1 MRNHESHIEMSRHQA
16 VDALMQ
22 HCDFHPKTQFIPT
35 WDAFGRVL
43 ARDLEARYD
52 LPNKPTSSLD
62 AIAVRFDDFAEGIP
76 DTSTWKRGEQ
86 FEFCNT
92 GIAMPDGFDT
102 AIAIESVE
110 VNEEDLSIR
119 ILDAP
124 EWRGQCTNEVGT
136 STRAGDSLAQAGEV
150 LTPTLLS
157 LLTMGGYEEVPVVEK
172 PVVAFIPTGNELV
185 EVSESIPAG
194 KNVNSNSIM
203 VCGKIQQWGG
213 EYLRFPIIKDNRELL
228 LEALEEAAEK
238 ADIIV
243 INAGSSKGSDDFTIE
258 ILEERGHVIAH
269 ETNQGPGR
277 HCSFA
282 VFEGKPVVG
291 ISGPPVGAEFT
302 CDWFVKPLIDL
313 YLGTSLL
320 YPPIVYAHIACDM
333 PFQPRP
339 VNVVQR
345 ARLWRD
351 ERGELWTKPLEMTAP
366 VLRDCNHAQGFL
378 VVPTDSYG
386 YREGEFVPIEL
397 RYPYSMWGI

>member
-1 MRNHESHIEMSRHQA
+1 MRNHESHVVMSRHEA
-16 VDALMQ
+16 VDALLRE
-22 HCDFHPKTQFIPT
+22 CDFHPQTEVIST

-43 ARDLEARYD
+43 ACDVEARLD

-76 DTSTWKRGEQ
+76 DTSSWKRGEQ

-110 VNEEDLSIR
+110 VNEDDLSIR

-124 EWRGQCTNEVGT
+124 EVRGQCTNEVG
-136 STRAGDSLAQAGEV
+136 SSMRKGDALASAGEV

-157 LLTMGGYEEVPVVEK
+157 LITMGGHSEVSVVKK

-185 EVSESIPAG
+185 EVAYEIPAG
-194 KNVNSNSIM
+194 KNINSNSIM
-203 VCGKIQQWGG
+203 ICGKIQQWGG
-213 EYLRFPIIKDNRELL
+213 EYVRFPIVADKRELIAAAL
-228 LEALEEAAEK
+228 FEAVEK

-243 INAGSSKGSDDFTIE
+243 INAGSSKGSDDFTVE
-258 ILEERGHVIAH
+258 LLEERGRVLAH

-282 VFEGKPVVG
+282 VLEGKPVIGV
-291 ISGPPVGAEFT
+291 SGPPVGAEFT
-302 CDWFVKPLIDL
+302 TDWFVKPFIDVF
-313 YLGTSLL
+313 LGTSAL
-320 YPPIVYAHIACDM
+320 YPPVVYAHIACDM
-333 PFQPRP
+333 PFRPRP

-345 ARLWRD
+345 VHLWRD
-351 ERGELWTKPLEMTAP
+351 RRGELCAEPLPMEAP
-366 VLRDCNHAQGFL
+366 VLRDCSKAQGFL

-386 YREGEFVPIEL
+386 FRAGELVPIEL
-397 RYPYSMWGI
+397 RYPYSMYGI